1 MKAAMRAANLFAILA
16 ASSCLV
22 SCNKSNDTEQ
32 PPIPVNTGAPTPPV
46 ADAAAPPQTPPAAN
60 PPPVVP
66 PKATTPTPAPAGQV
80 DAGTTPV
87 DAGTSTDAGATGT
100 GTPSD
105 KLAACAQ
112 KCQGVLASCATPTFP
127 TDGGFPQPKD
137 PKACQAAFDACVAA
151 CKL

>member
-1 MKAAMRAANLFAILA
+1 MRAANLFAILA
-16 ASSCLV
+16 VSSCLV
-22 SCNKSNDTEQ
+22 SCNKSSDDAEQ
-32 PPIPVNTGAPTPPV
+32 QPIPVNTVATTPPV

-66 PKATTPTPAPAGQV
+66 PKATTPAPAGQT
-80 DAGTTPV
+80 DAGTKPA

-100 GTPSD
+100 GSPSD

-127 TDGGFPQPKD
+127 ADGGLPQPKD

-151 CKL
+151 CKP